1 MKTLAIG
8 RTKSDAYWVFMF
20 NTREEALVFID
31 TANNTPVPNHEVW
44 ETHWD
49 LVLVKPTTV
58 AEAIAEFKLGE

>member
-31 TANNTPVPNHEVW
+31 TANNTLVPNHEVW
-44 ETHWD
+44 KTHWD
-49 LVLVKPTTV
+49 LVLVKPTSV
-58 AEAIAEFKLGE
+58 VEAIEEFKLGE